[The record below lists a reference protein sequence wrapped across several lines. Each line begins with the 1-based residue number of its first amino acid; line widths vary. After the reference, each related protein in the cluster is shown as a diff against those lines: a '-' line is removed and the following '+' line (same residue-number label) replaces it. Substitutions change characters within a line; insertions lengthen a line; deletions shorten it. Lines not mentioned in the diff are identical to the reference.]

1 MTKLEELESALET
14 ADADALDAIDA
25 AWADYEAA
33 CDAAWAA
40 CDAARADYRAELN
53 KQENSYD

>member
-1 MTKLEELESALET
+1 MTKLEELEAALET

-25 AWADYEAA
+25 AWAAYEAA

-40 CDAARADYRAELN
+40 CDAARADYRAELK
-53 KQENSYD
+53 KQENSDD